1 MTSTQR
7 RMQIFEIM
15 QAEKTVE
22 VNELAKKFDVSA
34 MTIRRDLAL
43 FERQGLVTTNYGG
56 AYINQGTATVS
67 YTHLDVYKRQAP
79 KRHALVPGW
88 QEKDGKHKNNDI
100 I

>member
-56 AYINQGTATVS
+56 CLL
-67 YTHLDVYKRQAP
+67 YTSRCV
-79 KRHALVPGW
+79 
-88 QEKDGKHKNNDI
+88 
-100 I
+100 

>member
-43 FERQGLVTTNYGG
+43 FERFLRN
-56 AYINQGTATVS
+56 I
-67 YTHLDVYKRQAP
+67 
-79 KRHALVPGW
+79 
-88 QEKDGKHKNNDI
+88 GKHT
-100 I
+100 